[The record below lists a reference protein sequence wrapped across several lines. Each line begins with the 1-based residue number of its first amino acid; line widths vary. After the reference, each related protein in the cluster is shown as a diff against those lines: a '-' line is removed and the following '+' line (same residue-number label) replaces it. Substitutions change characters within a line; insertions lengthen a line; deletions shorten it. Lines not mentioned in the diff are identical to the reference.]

1 MPRSFLEHYNG
12 GMDLREKIVEIL
24 NERSFEID
32 DGASKLNVV
41 DATDFEQI
49 AIDISE
55 VLNRDYSIDV
65 DALKPVEE

>member
-1 MPRSFLEHYNG
+1 M
-12 GMDLREKIVEIL
+12 EIL

>member
-1 MPRSFLEHYNG
+1 
-12 GMDLREKIVEIL
+12 MDLREKIVEIL